1 MLYEKHPKTSHLMEK
16 KPPKTQHERRQEV
29 ISVFWLSPLLIVQD
43 YSMRRC
49 LGGDHKKPRPRVT
62 AGGAR

>member
-1 MLYEKHPKTSHLMEK
+1 MLYGKHPKISHLMEK
-16 KPPKTQHERRQEV
+16 KLYERRQEV
-29 ISVFWLSPLLIVQD
+29 LWLSPLFIVQD